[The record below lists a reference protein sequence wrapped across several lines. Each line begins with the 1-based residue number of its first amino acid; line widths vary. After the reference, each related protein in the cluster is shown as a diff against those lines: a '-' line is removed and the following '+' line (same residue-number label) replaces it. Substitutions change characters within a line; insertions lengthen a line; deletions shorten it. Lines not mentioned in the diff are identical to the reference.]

1 MGIIF
6 PCLTILACLT
16 LSSVLNNNYVFPVSS
31 LAGIAGITLVRV
43 APRREMWWDFWVVFF
58 NPLFWMYCCY
68 WHCCLFT
75 SVPAA
80 ELSLLLREMILKLYS
95 EHLSADGKV
104 IPTFPGIHS
113 TLCLFHCF
121 PPCCCW
127 DWARRVPSLPPQSV
141 DYKGMS
147 ANPAF
152 ERYAELAIQLQ
163 RVELLSLS
171 REEKLAFFINIYNA
185 LVIHGYL
192 RLGAPTNMW
201 QRYRVWPGPHSLPH
215 FYYIALYPFMH
226 QHLNRI
232 SKSS

>member
-1 MGIIF
+1 
-6 PCLTILACLT
+6 
-16 LSSVLNNNYVFPVSS
+16 
-31 LAGIAGITLVRV
+31 
-43 APRREMWWDFWVVFF
+43 
-58 NPLFWMYCCY
+58 
-68 WHCCLFT
+68 
-75 SVPAA
+75 
-80 ELSLLLREMILKLYS
+80 MILKLYS

-121 PPCCCW
+121 PPVLLLGLSPTC
-127 DWARRVPSLPPQSV
+127 AVLAPPQSV
-141 DYKGMS
+141 DYKSMS
-147 ANPAF
+147 VNPAF

-215 FYYIALYPFMH
+215 FYYIVLYPFMH
-226 QHLNRI
+226 QRLNRI
-232 SKSS
+232 TKYS